1 MRFFENTLIPMGNRD
16 KINIEYKKKKNKNTL
31 VCRIKIWLEIHFI
44 PKNVIMLRFN
54 KSRIRV
60 QSG

>member
-31 VCRIKIWLEIHFI
+31 VYRIKIWLEIHFI
-44 PKNVIMLRFN
+44 PKNVIMLRF